1 MNGNPKKEPVALAQ
15 MYFADQTRKQ
25 ELFQLYQA
33 DKHRLEERLKYS
45 ETDKD
50 LSSALFNK

>member
-1 MNGNPKKEPVALAQ
+1 MNGDTKKEPVALAQ

-25 ELFQLYQA
+25 ELFGQYLA
-33 DKHRLEERLKYS
+33 DKHRLEERLKYT

-50 LSSALFNK
+50 LSSALYNK